1 MGVGKKQM
9 SEGTLDRLRIKDW
22 SPSKQGKYYGG
33 LLKEMNQEAALKKKN
48 WSYDSDG
55 QRKKCVDNTM
65 KKLQK
70 EGLVK
75 EVPGFFKH
83 GLKLKGI

>member
-1 MGVGKKQM
+1 
-9 SEGTLDRLRIKDW
+9 
-22 SPSKQGKYYGG
+22 
-33 LLKEMNQEAALKKKN
+33 MNQEAALKKKN